1 MIRVLVVDDDEDAR
15 ELLQIALERRGYRVT
30 LAGSVADATRVLAT
44 QKFDA
49 LVTDVTLEDGSGLA
63 LRGVGDVTIACTLT
77 GHASPSDEAQAR
89 AAGFDAHLVKPVDL
103 DALCTLLEERVHASA
118 PS

>member
-15 ELLQIALERRGYRVT
+15 ELLQIALERRGYAVT
-30 LAGSVADATRVLAT
+30 LAGSVADATRVLSS

-63 LRGVGDVTIACTLT
+63 LRGVGDVAIACTLT
-77 GHASPSDEAQAR
+77 GHASPADEARAR
-89 AAGFDAHLVKPVDL
+89 AAGFNAHLVKPVDL
-103 DALCTLLEERVHASA
+103 DALCALLENQIQALS
-118 PS
+118 